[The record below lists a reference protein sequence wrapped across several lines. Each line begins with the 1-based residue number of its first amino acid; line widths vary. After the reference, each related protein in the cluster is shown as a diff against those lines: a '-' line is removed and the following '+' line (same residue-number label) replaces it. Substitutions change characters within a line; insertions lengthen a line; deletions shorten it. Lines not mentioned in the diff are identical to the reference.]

1 MLTYMY
7 FWEQINISHKKH
19 TVVPI
24 DKWTHFFKC
33 IDINELSENHV
44 KLDLL
49 NDDIR
54 ESILIMY

>member
-7 FWEQINISHKKH
+7 FWVQINISHKKH
-19 TVVPI
+19 TVVPN
-24 DKWTHFFKC
+24 DKWTQFF

-54 ESILIMY
+54 E

>member
-7 FWEQINISHKKH
+7 FWVQISISHKKH

-24 DKWTHFFKC
+24 DKWTQFFKC

-44 KLDLL
+44 YLDWL

-54 ESILIMY
+54 E